1 MRMNR
6 YQKKLYWVFCTFLL
20 VQVSLFAQVNCSQI
34 DLNKVPGKWTWQQAG
49 FGKQW
54 ILGESIRTE
63 LKRVFPKANAGL
75 DVKFSIAFGGQNTFH
90 HSASP
95 AYYEYYLLLKKYEC
109 LRGSGK
115 VQPEGETGAWV
126 YMVANSLDGQSFPLP
141 GVVGFDFYKY
151 PSRILVT
158 HIKIETDAAGNRIIY
173 TKFRPG
179 SYEMQGYYFSPKK
192 EIPLRKL
199 SRREVYMSY
208 KLHHEKRLKEQ
219 IEKFEKLVRDDQ
231 KKYDGLTATE
241 KKEQNYWPNII
252 RKNQEF
258 LDAYKKDMNAVNAW
272 FTKSLSR
279 RDLDSDAC
287 VESVNPFF
295 FLPEKLEAPAE
306 TGYPVWVDDPGFFDK
321 TKPRDQ
327 AQCLTLY
334 IRRQDSD
341 LPKKEFMDCFYKDF
355 NLNVLY
361 RHTGAVPPKT
371 VAANTLSASFG
382 ESKPLTRSQPRSRIL
397 PITDF
402 RQSVSGTFPPGWEGP
417 AGVSIREFEK
427 ESWLA
432 LTQDGEWNPRQYNQE
447 IRDSFTLSFQV
458 RWNADI
464 SYNSGLLQICFSD
477 LAYDQAQ
484 EKYMPFTNNPS
495 DWGNYPGYGQSY
507 SRVFIWFDP
516 WWNGGGTITVY
527 SYNKAGF
534 LQFDKR
540 ITLPD
545 FFREKNDH
553 RLRISRKGNGLVV
566 TDNGK
571 LIADLPAVFLPSA
584 RYNFFTLGRYKGE
597 FSDNKADVFLLRG
610 MEVNY

>member
-6 YQKKLYWVFCTFLL
+6 YQKNLIWVFCTFLL

-241 KKEQNYWPNII
+241 KKEQNYWPDII

-258 LDAYKKDMNAVNAW
+258 LDGYKKDMNAVNAW
-272 FTKSLSR
+272 FTKSLTR
-279 RDLDSDAC
+279 RDLDIDAC

-341 LPKKEFMDCFYKDF
+341 LPKKEFMDCFYKNF

-402 RQSVSGTFPPGWEGP
+402 RQSVSGTFHPGWEGP

-553 RLRISRKGNGLVV
+553 RLHISRKGNGLVV

-597 FSDNKADVFLLRG
+597 FSDNKAEVFLLRG

>member
-1 MRMNR
+1 MPR
-6 YQKKLYWVFCTFLL
+6 YLKICWILGALIL
-20 VQVSLFAQVNCSQI
+20 VQASLWAQVICSQI

-63 LKRVFPKANAGL
+63 LKRVFPKAHAGL
-75 DVKFSIAFGGQNTFH
+75 DVKFSIAFGHQNTFY

-109 LRGSGK
+109 LPNVGK

-126 YMVANSLDGQSFPLP
+126 YMVANSIEGQLFPLP

-151 PSRILVT
+151 PSRMLVT
-158 HIKIETDAAGNRIIY
+158 HIKIEKDAAGNRVIY

-231 KKYDGLTATE
+231 KKYDGLTVSE
-241 KKEQNYWPNII
+241 KKEQNYWPDII

-258 LDAYKKDMNAVNAW
+258 LDGYKKDMNAVNAW
-272 FTKSLSR
+272 FTKSLTR
-279 RDLDSDAC
+279 RDLDSEAC
-287 VESVNPFF
+287 VESVNPFI
-295 FLPEKLEAPAE
+295 FLPEQLEAPAE

-341 LPKKEFMDCFYKDF
+341 LPKKDFMDRFYKEF

-361 RHTGAVPPKT
+361 RLTGAVPSKAIA
-371 VAANTLSASFG
+371 VNTLSASFG
-382 ESKPLTRSQPRSRIL
+382 DSKTLTRSQPRSRSL

-402 RQSVSGTFPPGWEGP
+402 RQSVSGSFPPGWEGP

-432 LTQDGEWNPRQYNQE
+432 LTQDGEWNPRQFNQE
-447 IRDSFTLSFQV
+447 IRDSFSLSFQV
-458 RWNADI
+458 RWNPDI
-464 SYNSGLLQICFSD
+464 AYNSGSLQIGFSD
-477 LAYDQAQ
+477 LAYDQVQ
-484 EKYMPFTNNPS
+484 EKYRPFTNNPS
-495 DWGNYPGYGQSY
+495 DWGNYPGYGKSY
-507 SRVFIWFDP
+507 SRVLIWFDP
-516 WWNGGGTITVY
+516 WWNGGGTLTVY
-527 SYNKAGF
+527 SYNKAGI

-540 ITLPD
+540 IVLPD

-597 FSDNKADVFLLRG
+597 FSDNKADVFYLRD
-610 MEVNY
+610 MEVSY

>member
-1 MRMNR
+1 MNR

-20 VQVSLFAQVNCSQI
+20 VQVSLFAQVNCTQI

-54 ILGESIRTE
+54 VLGESIRTE

-75 DVKFSIAFGGQNTFH
+75 DVKFSIAFGDQNTFH

-151 PSRILVT
+151 PSRMLVT

-208 KLHHEKRLKEQ
+208 KLYHEKRLKEQ
-219 IEKFEKLVRDDQ
+219 IEKFEKLIRDDQ
-231 KKYDGLTATE
+231 KKYDGLTSSE
-241 KKEQNYWPNII
+241 KKEQNYWPDII

-279 RDLDSDAC
+279 RDLDSEAC

-327 AQCLTLY
+327 AQFLTLY

-477 LAYDQAQ
+477 LAYDQVQ

-507 SRVFIWFDP
+507 SRVLIWFDP